1 MKIKSETKKKK
12 EKKNKKKD
20 ECKPKINYR
29 HSKHDVLFV
38 DIEYMITIR
47 TQSS

>member
-1 MKIKSETKKKK
+1 MKIKSEIKNKK

-29 HSKHDVLFV
+29 HSKHDCFIML
-38 DIEYMITIR
+38 
-47 TQSS
+47 